1 MSPDSSGFRVRRPD
15 DNPPAEPMGLA
26 VDERTLL
33 ESFGLTKY
41 ETEAY
46 LALLS
51 RGIAEAKDLSRASG
65 VPTSKI
71 YETMTRLE
79 SLGLVE
85 IQATRPRK
93 FMARDVSHALAAL
106 KENKKREFE
115 DLVRVLPEL
124 ERRLGARS
132 RVPTKDSAFW
142 SVAVGWED
150 MAAKHLRKVAEA
162 TEESLIY
169 VDITGSFGK
178 FLRALNSG
186 GPSDS
191 PVGEHEGKVLEMMR
205 EVRQNLSTRPVPY
218 RFLVGASSQDREA
231 AQAWVLAVATPK
243 NVRRFRL
250 ADPGR
255 PAFHVIDKDAVVMVL
270 QHPARPVDILGSV
283 YVQDPVLAREARKAF
298 EEMWGSSEPL
308 VK

>member
-1 MSPDSSGFRVRRPD
+1 MSQDSG
-15 DNPPAEPMGLA
+15 PAGPGLA

-41 ETEAY
+41 ETDAY

-51 RGIAEAKDLSRASG
+51 RGIAEAKDLSRASS

-93 FMARDVSHALAAL
+93 FMARDISHALAAL
-106 KENKKREFE
+106 RDNKKREFE
-115 DLVRVLPEL
+115 DLVRVLPDL
-124 ERRLGARS
+124 ERRLSHRA

-142 SVAVGWED
+142 SVAVGWQD
-150 MAAKHLRKVAEA
+150 MVAKHLRKVAEA

-178 FLRALNSG
+178 FLRALNTPSE
-186 GPSDS
+186 GPVED
-191 PVGEHEGKVLEMMR
+191 HETKVLEMMR
-205 EVRQNLSTRPVPY
+205 EIRQNLSTRPVPY
-218 RFLVGASSQDREA
+218 RFLVGAAGEDRDA
-231 AQAWVLAVATPK
+231 ARAWVLGVATPK

-255 PAFHVIDKDAVVMVL
+255 PAFHIIDKDAVVMVL

-283 YVQDPVLAREARKAF
+283 YVQDPVLAREAKKAF
-298 EEMWGSSEPL
+298 EEMWGTAEPL